1 MDFNKSR
8 NLTSG
13 PRMKFKS
20 NERILQGYRTGDILQ
35 HQVLFFLEAAPRT
48 ASPQPQEQPEDEAEQ
63 WA

>member
-20 NERILQGYRTGDILQ
+20 KERILQGYRAGNTLQ
-35 HQVLFFLEAAPRT
+35 HQVLFFFEAAPRT
-48 ASPQPQEQPEDEAEQ
+48 ASPQPLEGAT
-63 WA
+63 